1 MRVAVLRVLVVA
13 PLLLRKEKAR
23 RQFALIRYI
32 SYPLVASELSLNTL
46 SPLLLPNSYIPA
58 ANTLSTYKGRAFLHL
73 SPVPTLPL
81 SPQNNDPTQFDYSS
95 VLPNMVN
102 WMSPE
107 EIAKDGR
114 TSLFTPRS
122 VIRIVSIDSMSSL
135 QSYSLGSCTV
145 SLAFICELRIANSI
159 RVLYL
164 MY

>member
-58 ANTLSTYKGRAFLHL
+58 ANTLSTYKGRALLYL

-81 SPQNNDPTQFDYSS
+81 SP
-95 VLPNMVN
+95 
-102 WMSPE
+102 
-107 EIAKDGR
+107 
-114 TSLFTPRS
+114 
-122 VIRIVSIDSMSSL
+122 
-135 QSYSLGSCTV
+135 
-145 SLAFICELRIANSI
+145 
-159 RVLYL
+159 
-164 MY
+164 